1 MEFDGDKIVAIISLL
16 AVLFLVVRRFWF
28 MRRDGDGGP

>member
-16 AVLFLVVRRFWF
+16 AVLFLAIRRLWF
-28 MRRDGDGGP
+28 MRRDRD